1 MGGLKKMVSNV
12 KVQVPLNGE
21 GPALIYDE
29 DRTLTIQRPL
39 LKDERKAMRGD
50 VKAYFRASWS
60 HVIGWRLRNRV
71 QDQDW

>member
-1 MGGLKKMVSNV
+1 MVSIV

-29 DRTLTIQRPL
+29 EKKLTIQRPL
-39 LKDERKAMRGD
+39 LKDEKKAMGAD
-50 VKAYFRASWS
+50 AKAYFRASWS

-71 QDQDW
+71 QDQGW